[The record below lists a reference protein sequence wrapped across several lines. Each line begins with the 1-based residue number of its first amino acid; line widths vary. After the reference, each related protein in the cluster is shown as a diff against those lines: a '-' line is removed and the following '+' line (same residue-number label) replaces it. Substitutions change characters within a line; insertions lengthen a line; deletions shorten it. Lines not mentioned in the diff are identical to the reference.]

1 MYERALVAPGQV
13 VPGVAPGCLRVRGA
27 RTGQDGGVTSAL
39 DTDRLDSPRRLRAA
53 MFVDFDN
60 VYIGLRRLDPDAAE
74 AFATDPGHWLAELES
89 GTDADGDFTRRFLV
103 RSCYLNPSV
112 FSRYR
117 PNFTRAGFQVVDCP
131 SLTQQG
137 KSSADINLVLDAVD
151 ALDAD
156 TRYDEFVIV
165 SADADFTPL
174 VQRCRAADR
183 RVTIITASPAASAY
197 RAVADTVITA
207 DDLAELV
214 TAHDTAPAD
223 TPEPA
228 PAAVAPST
236 EAPAAGEPA
245 RGGRKEEPAA
255 PAATEASTAGAL
267 AARRAVLQRVRSADR
282 PVPTGAVAQAAQK
295 ADPTLPA
302 TRWAGTGGFLPWLAH
317 AVPELGVAARPSPGY
332 VWDPKRFGEADL
344 PGAPDAGTDPT
355 ALQRQVIAVTDTP
368 GLSRENYRVLLT
380 TLAEDV
386 RAHPFERAATARR
399 VRDACQEAGAA
410 VGRSTVNFVLSGVL
424 YSGLELDSTVTAE
437 DIAEAW
443 ADNVVGLCR
452 GARME
457 LSKADEAAIDD
468 WVGGGLLDELE
479 D

>member
-1 MYERALVAPGQV
+1 M
-13 VPGVAPGCLRVRGA
+13 
-27 RTGQDGGVTSAL
+27 TSAL
-39 DTDRLDSPRRLRAA
+39 EPDRLDSPRRLRAA

-74 AFATDPGHWLAELES
+74 AFASDPGHWLAELEN
-89 GTDADGDFTRRFLV
+89 GTDADGDFNRRFLV
-103 RSCYLNPSV
+103 RACYLNPSV

-214 TAHDTAPAD
+214 TVDHGDGADDTDHAATPTAAAATDRNAPA
-223 TPEPA
+223 TEQATGTGGPAGTGANAAASTTEPA
-228 PAAVAPST
+228 
-236 EAPAAGEPA
+236 A
-245 RGGRKEEPAA
+245 RGGRKDTQAAA
-255 PAATEASTAGAL
+255 PAAGSL

-295 ADPTLPA
+295 ADPSLPGS
-302 TRWAGTGGFLPWLAH
+302 RWNGTGGFLPWLAQ

-344 PGAPDAGTDPT
+344 PGAASEGTDPT

-368 GLSRENYRVLLT
+368 GLSQDNYRVLLT

-399 VRDACQEAGAA
+399 VRDKCQEAGAA

-457 LSKADEAAIDD
+457 LTAADEAAIDD